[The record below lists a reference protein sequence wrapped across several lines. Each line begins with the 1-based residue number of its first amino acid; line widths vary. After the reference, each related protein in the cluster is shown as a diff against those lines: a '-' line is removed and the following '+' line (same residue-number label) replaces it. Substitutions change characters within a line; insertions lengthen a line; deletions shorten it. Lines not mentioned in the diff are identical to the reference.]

1 MPKTIG
7 EIIFPRSSPNL
18 IQIFLRGVKILEFK
32 IPNIKKI
39 NAILTDHNLKSPPLE
54 IGHIEIIKKNNKKKY
69 SKAFIAISSLH
80 TFIFHMLTLLI

>member
-32 IPNIKKI
+32 IPNIKK
-39 NAILTDHNLKSPPLE
+39 
-54 IGHIEIIKKNNKKKY
+54 
-69 SKAFIAISSLH
+69 
-80 TFIFHMLTLLI
+80 